1 MSLLRLGEDAVLDT
15 TDGVGVIM
23 DTRDGVYFQLNP
35 TATLMVQIA
44 MTCDTEAEAVRQLE
58 ERVDA
63 SPELLRAGLTRL
75 IGQLAEHRLLAR
87 TDGR

>member
-1 MSLLRLGEDAVLDT
+1 MSLLRLGDDAVLDT

-44 MTCDTEAEAVRQLE
+44 MTCETEAEVVRQLE
-58 ERVDA
+58 QRVDA
-63 SPELLRAGLTRL
+63 SPELLPAGLAEP
-75 IGQLAEHRLLAR
+75 IGQLTEHRLLAR
-87 TDGR
+87 TDAR